1 MPFGTNLADLA
12 GIVTK
17 VTTSAGTQ
25 VAGSITE
32 SGAQI
37 AQNFGLAK
45 KNDRAVE
52 ALNKTVAQG
61 NTNSFKALSADAN
74 VKYNVLGPDGRVI
87 TVSNAELSKQFN
99 TFTADATA
107 TSSQKYASDEVD
119 PADTENNNTSKLKV
133 IISQGPAFQVG
144 ANNWVERYTSA
155 NRNDPS
161 MIPNTI
167 VLDVMPT
174 ISESRSVNYEPFS
187 PIHHPGEIMKYR
199 STSGRKWGIQG
210 RFIARNQQEA
220 TLNQIYLNV
229 IRAWTMPFY
238 GNGTDSDEELKR
250 YLGAP
255 PPILTLSAYG
265 SKNISGVKCVLT
277 NYDVSWP
284 NDVDYLPTIDGEPFP
299 VIINISL
306 SLEETWSPSEFS
318 GFDLRKFYA
327 GDLSG
332 AMNDFAG
339 RTQLPQKQ
347 QPSENTN
354 INNQAP
360 INRPTRGGQ

>member
-1 MPFGTNLADLA
+1 MPFGTSLADLT
-12 GIVTK
+12 GTVTK
-17 VTTSAGTQ
+17 VVTSAGTQ
-25 VAGSITE
+25 VAGSITQA
-32 SGAQI
+32 GTQI

-45 KNDRAVE
+45 KNDKAVE

-61 NTNSFKALSADAN
+61 NTNAFKALSADAN
-74 VKYNVLGPDGRVI
+74 VKYNVVGPDGKVKTI
-87 TVSNAELSKQFN
+87 SNAELSKQFKTYN
-99 TFTADATA
+99 ADAT
-107 TSSQKYASDEVD
+107 SSSNAPFTSDEVSPD
-119 PADTENNNTSKLKV
+119 DGIADKTAQLKV
-133 IISQGPAFQVG
+133 VISQGPAFETG
-144 ANNWVERYTSA
+144 NWVERYTSA
-155 NRNDPS
+155 NRNDPGRV
-161 MIPNTI
+161 PNTI

-174 ISESRSVNYEPFS
+174 ISESRSVNYEPFT

-199 STSGRKWGIQG
+199 GTGGRKWGVQG

-220 TLNQIYLNV
+220 TLNQIYMNV

-238 GNGTDSDEELKR
+238 GNGTDGDEELKR

-255 PPILTLSAYG
+255 PPILTLNAYG

-277 NYDVSWP
+277 NYDISWP

-299 VIINISL
+299 VIVNISL

-318 GFDLRKFYA
+318 GFNLRKFYE

-332 AMNDFAG
+332 AMSDFAG
-339 RTQLPQKQ
+339 RAELPQKQ

-354 INNQAP
+354 VNTTPP
-360 INRPTRGGQ
+360 IDRPTRGGQ